1 MEQLSD
7 IKFGQ
12 ISSSDYNWRK
22 DDLKELDDDELL
34 EKTPDD
40 IIAMLGF
47 DPKEL

>member
-1 MEQLSD
+1 MIKLPG

-12 ISSSDYNWRK
+12 IDSLDYDWRK
-22 DDLKELDDDELL
+22 DDLKELDDDEPL

-40 IIAMLGF
+40 VVAMLGF